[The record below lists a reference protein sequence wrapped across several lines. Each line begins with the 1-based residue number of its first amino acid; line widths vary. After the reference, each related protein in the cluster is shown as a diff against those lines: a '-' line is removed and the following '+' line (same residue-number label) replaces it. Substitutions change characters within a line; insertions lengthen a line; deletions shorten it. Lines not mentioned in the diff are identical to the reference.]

1 MTNEKQNEVS
11 ENKEI
16 PHEINSVSD
25 LSQILQTL
33 GEPKEGHTRFFRGHG
48 DEGWQMLPS
57 IYRETYLIENED
69 KIIKDALT
77 YCPDDFAPSDT
88 LFEKLVKLQHYGYST
103 RLLDLTTNALVA
115 LYFALGDKKD
125 GEIIILDIP
134 NEQVKYWDSDT
145 VAILSAISLQTTNF
159 SILDFIKNKEYL
171 QDEAIK
177 NYMIQRINNA
187 IKINSTESN
196 LERSKHFHDSIKFIN
211 EKGVYIKNYILD
223 IFNREPYAISLLHDI
238 QTDKP
243 SFRPV
248 INSDDLQR
256 VLCVRAK
263 LNNARISRQQ
273 GCFLLFGINDDKLKP
288 AVIPDEWQRFA
299 SNSQKILVKAENK
312 AAIMQELKSFGISKR
327 TLFPE
332 LEAQATE
339 IMNLYKPKKN
349 QMTPRHPQP
358 LRHHQP
364 CPALGHG
371 HCHRLHVPPRR
382 CLAPHRSGASPH
394 SRAQSPR
401 HPAPHTRLR
410 PHLVGSRRRAAPARH
425 QPYRPPGASRA
436 LPPHARRADH
446 RPHPRCRH
454 WP

>member
-16 PHEINSVSD
+16 PHEINSISD

-57 IYRETYLIENED
+57 IYREDYLIENED

-77 YCPDDFAPSDT
+77 YCPDDFLPSDT

-115 LYFALGDKKD
+115 LYFALGDKKHYKKD

-145 VAILSAISLQTTNF
+145 VAILSAISLQKTNF

-177 NYMIQRINNA
+177 DYMLQRMNNVM
-187 IKINSTESN
+187 KIDSAESN
-196 LERSKHFHDSIKFIN
+196 LERSKHFHDSKKFI
-211 EKGVYIKNYILD
+211 EKKGVYIENYILD
-223 IFNREPYAISLLHDI
+223 IFNKEPYTISLLHNI

-243 SFRPV
+243 SFRPL
-248 INSDDLQR
+248 IHPDDLQR

-263 LNNARISRQQ
+263 LNNKRISRQQ
-273 GCFLLFGINDDKLKP
+273 GCFLLFGIGDSKTEP
-288 AVIPDEWQRFA
+288 AAIPDEWQRLA
-299 SNSQKILVKAENK
+299 SNRQKILVKAESK
-312 AAIMQELKSFGISKR
+312 AAIMKELKSFGISKR

-332 LEAQATE
+332 LEAQAKE
-339 IMNLYKPKKN
+339 IMEQYNPDSKKP
-349 QMTPRHPQP
+349 
-358 LRHHQP
+358 
-364 CPALGHG
+364 
-371 HCHRLHVPPRR
+371 
-382 CLAPHRSGASPH
+382 
-394 SRAQSPR
+394 
-401 HPAPHTRLR
+401 
-410 PHLVGSRRRAAPARH
+410 
-425 QPYRPPGASRA
+425 
-436 LPPHARRADH
+436 
-446 RPHPRCRH
+446 
-454 WP
+454 

>member
-77 YCPDDFAPSDT
+77 YCPDDFLPSDT

-115 LYFALGDKKD
+115 LYFAACNKQHHEKD
-125 GEIIILDIP
+125 GELIILDIP
-134 NEQVKYWDSDT
+134 NEQIKYGDSDT
-145 VAILSAISLQTTNF
+145 VAILSAISLRNF
-159 SILDFIKNKEYL
+159 LFNISKAIENADSDRILKEYEYKEEKEKEFEKKITQEIEYEYKRGKRACRYWEYSPTAATIRKYKKIEGKKSFL
-171 QDEAIK
+171 LSF
-177 NYMIQRINNA
+177 NNNA
-187 IKINSTESN
+187 
-196 LERSKHFHDSIKFIN
+196 
-211 EKGVYIKNYILD
+211 D
-223 IFNREPYAISLLHDI
+223 IISLLHDI

-263 LNNARISRQQ
+263 LNNKRISRQQ
-273 GCFLLFGINDDKLKP
+273 GCFLLFGIKDNKTE
-288 AVIPDEWQRFA
+288 AAAIPDEWQRLA
-299 SNSQKILVKAENK
+299 SNRQKILVKAENK
-312 AAIMQELKSFGISKR
+312 SAIMQELPSFGISKR

-339 IMNLYKPKKN
+339 IMNHYKPQKTK
-349 QMTPRHPQP
+349 
-358 LRHHQP
+358 
-364 CPALGHG
+364 
-371 HCHRLHVPPRR
+371 
-382 CLAPHRSGASPH
+382 
-394 SRAQSPR
+394 
-401 HPAPHTRLR
+401 
-410 PHLVGSRRRAAPARH
+410 
-425 QPYRPPGASRA
+425 
-436 LPPHARRADH
+436 
-446 RPHPRCRH
+446 
-454 WP
+454 

>member
-48 DEGWQMLPS
+48 DEGWQMRPS
-57 IYRETYLIENED
+57 IYREDYLIENED

-77 YCPDDFAPSDT
+77 YCPDDFLPSDT

-115 LYFALGDKKD
+115 LYFSAWNKD
-125 GEIIILDIP
+125 HHDRNGELIILDIP
-134 NEQVKYWDSDT
+134 NEEIKYGDSDT
-145 VAILSAISLQTTNF
+145 VAILSAISLQDKIT
-159 SILDFIKNKEYL
+159 SIQKGITVANQARDVEEKVYEKKYIYFMETANDKEMEDIERSREEL
-171 QDEAIK
+171 GFK
-177 NYMIQRINNA
+177 
-187 IKINSTESN
+187 N
-196 LERSKHFHDSIKFIN
+196 LEEYKDYLKKQ
-211 EKGVYIKNYILD
+211 KGKEAFLE
-223 IFNREPYAISLLHDI
+223 IFNKQPEIISLLHDI

-248 INSDDLQR
+248 IDYKDLQR

-273 GCFLLFGINDDKLKP
+273 GCFLLFGIKGSKTKA

-299 SNSQKILVKAENK
+299 SNSQKILVKAKRK
-312 AAIMQELKSFGISKR
+312 AAIRQELESFGISKR

-339 IMNLYKPKKN
+339 IMNHYKPQKTK
-349 QMTPRHPQP
+349 
-358 LRHHQP
+358 
-364 CPALGHG
+364 
-371 HCHRLHVPPRR
+371 
-382 CLAPHRSGASPH
+382 
-394 SRAQSPR
+394 
-401 HPAPHTRLR
+401 
-410 PHLVGSRRRAAPARH
+410 
-425 QPYRPPGASRA
+425 
-436 LPPHARRADH
+436 
-446 RPHPRCRH
+446 
-454 WP
+454 

>member
-57 IYRETYLIENED
+57 IYREDYLIENED

-77 YCPDDFAPSDT
+77 YCPDDFLPSDT

-115 LYFALGDKKD
+115 LYFSAWNKD
-125 GEIIILDIP
+125 HHDRNGELIILDIP
-134 NEQVKYWDSDT
+134 NEEIKYGDSDT
-145 VAILSAISLQTTNF
+145 VAILSAISLQDKIT
-159 SILDFIKNKEYL
+159 SIQKGITAANQARYVEEKVVENRYSYFMKTANNEEMEEVERFREELDFKNPEEYKDYLKQQTGKEFF
-171 QDEAIK
+171 
-177 NYMIQRINNA
+177 
-187 IKINSTESN
+187 
-196 LERSKHFHDSIKFIN
+196 LE
-211 EKGVYIKNYILD
+211 
-223 IFNREPYAISLLHDI
+223 IFNKQPEIISLLHDI

-248 INSDDLQR
+248 INPDDLKR

-273 GCFLLFGINDDKLKP
+273 GCFLIFGIKDNKTEA
-288 AVIPDEWQRFA
+288 AVIPDEWQRLA
-299 SNSQKILVKAENK
+299 SNNQKILVKAESK
-312 AAIMQELKSFGISKR
+312 ADIKQELESFGISKR

-332 LEAQATE
+332 LEAQAKE
-339 IMNLYKPKKN
+339 IMDYYKGQK
-349 QMTPRHPQP
+349 
-358 LRHHQP
+358 
-364 CPALGHG
+364 
-371 HCHRLHVPPRR
+371 
-382 CLAPHRSGASPH
+382 
-394 SRAQSPR
+394 
-401 HPAPHTRLR
+401 
-410 PHLVGSRRRAAPARH
+410 
-425 QPYRPPGASRA
+425 
-436 LPPHARRADH
+436 
-446 RPHPRCRH
+446 
-454 WP
+454 

>member
-1 MTNEKQNEVS
+1 MTDKKQNEVS
-11 ENKEI
+11 ESKEI

-48 DEGWQMLPS
+48 DKGLQMLPS
-57 IYRETYLIENED
+57 IYRAKHLIENED

-77 YCPDDFAPSDT
+77 YCPDDFLPSDT

-115 LYFALGDKKD
+115 LYFSAWNKQHHEKD
-125 GEIIILDIP
+125 GELIILDIP
-134 NEQVKYWDSDT
+134 NEQIKYGDSDT
-145 VAILSAISLQTTNF
+145 VAILSAISLRNF
-159 SILDFIKNKEYL
+159 LFNISKAIEIADTDRILKEYEYAERMKKEYRHL
-171 QDEAIK
+171 EFNTIIPFIRKYKIIEGKKAFLLSF
-177 NYMIQRINNA
+177 NN
-187 IKINSTESN
+187 NT
-196 LERSKHFHDSIKFIN
+196 
-211 EKGVYIKNYILD
+211 D
-223 IFNREPYAISLLHDI
+223 IISLLHDI

-273 GCFLLFGINDDKLKP
+273 GCFLIFGIKDSKTEA
-288 AVIPDEWQRFA
+288 AVIPNKWQRLA

-312 AAIMQELKSFGISKR
+312 SAIMQELKSFGISKR

-339 IMNLYKPKKN
+339 IMNHYKN
-349 QMTPRHPQP
+349 QK
-358 LRHHQP
+358 
-364 CPALGHG
+364 
-371 HCHRLHVPPRR
+371 
-382 CLAPHRSGASPH
+382 
-394 SRAQSPR
+394 
-401 HPAPHTRLR
+401 
-410 PHLVGSRRRAAPARH
+410 
-425 QPYRPPGASRA
+425 
-436 LPPHARRADH
+436 
-446 RPHPRCRH
+446 
-454 WP
+454 